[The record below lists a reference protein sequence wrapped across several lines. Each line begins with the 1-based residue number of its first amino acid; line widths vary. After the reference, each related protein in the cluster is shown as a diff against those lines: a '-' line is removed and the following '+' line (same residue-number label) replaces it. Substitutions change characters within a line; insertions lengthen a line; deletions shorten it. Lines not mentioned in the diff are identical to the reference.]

1 LGEPSIGRSVGAS
14 LAGAWLP
21 VLAYLGVIFWLS
33 SIPHLAPPV
42 QFPNADKV
50 CHLLEYGG
58 LGVLLAR
65 ALRRATRLRWPAAV
79 AVATIILGS
88 LAGAADERSQL
99 NVPGREC
106 SVYDWMADTVGAALG
121 PLVYAGLL
129 RSRWPWL

>member
-1 LGEPSIGRSVGAS
+1 
-14 LAGAWLP
+14 
-21 VLAYLGVIFWLS
+21 
-33 SIPHLAPPV
+33 
-42 QFPNADKV
+42 
-50 CHLLEYGG
+50 
-58 LGVLLAR
+58 VLLAR
-65 ALRRATRLRWPAAV
+65 ALRRSTRLRWPAAV
-79 AVATIILGS
+79 AAATIILGS